1 MLTIS
6 EGAKMIGGEC
16 IETGEADAY
25 GHKKL
30 GGIGQMTADRLK
42 KITGQEMVYQQ
53 LGYLMRSGAPDS
65 IDLMVGFNFANL
77 ALELINKQVYG
88 RMLAIKKGVY
98 THVPLS
104 LVTSG
109 IKRVNVDE
117 FYDIENY
124 RPNIKS
130 LEGKPMFLY

>member
-1 MLTIS
+1 
-6 EGAKMIGGEC
+6 
-16 IETGEADAY
+16 
-25 GHKKL
+25 
-30 GGIGQMTADRLK
+30 
-42 KITGQEMVYQQ
+42 MVYQQ

-77 ALELINKQVYG
+77 ALELINEQIYG

-98 THVPLS
+98 THVPLN

-117 FYDIENY
+117 FYDIDNY
-124 RPNIKS
+124 RPSVKN